1 MKRTHFL
8 LPLVGVL
15 FLLFFISCE
24 QSSEPAPPQ
33 TEPTEMV
40 AAQLTQLST
49 ATRKSIDNNALYL
62 ALREMHEDSLT
73 RVSTIDIPV
82 PLLEYYTHA
91 LAHVALATSIAASD
105 SVRDIPVLPRPE
117 AHSLILYVED
127 AAPWMPAWK
136 QGILS
141 TGDAPIDSLIT
152 RYGLTL
158 DRVRQTSWGYASVE
172 LLATQGKNITALAP
186 RFKGLVHIRDA
197 WPNGI
202 GGDGA
207 DITATRD
214 AEGVTLRYH
223 IGWGDCPSGCIYE
236 HAWIFRVTNS
246 GKVTLLEIT
255 GPNLPQ

>member
-1 MKRTHFL
+1 MFSMLMRSAAL
-8 LPLVGVL
+8 AV
-15 FLLFFISCE
+15 FFIVLIPACE
-24 QSSEPAPPQ
+24 QSSEPAVTDP
-33 TEPTEMV
+33 EPTTMSQ
-40 AAQLTQLST
+40 AQLSQLPT
-49 ATRKSIDNNALYL
+49 ATRQTIEYNALYL

-73 RVSTIDIPV
+73 RVSVVDIPA
-82 PLLEYYTHA
+82 PLLEYYTNA
-91 LAHVALATSIAASD
+91 LAHVALAASIAASD
-105 SVRDIPVLPRPE
+105 SVREIRTMPRPE

-141 TGDAPIDSLIT
+141 TGSAPLDSLIT
-152 RYGLTL
+152 RYDLTL

-186 RFKGLVHIRDA
+186 RFKGLEHIRDA

-207 DITATRD
+207 DVTAARD
-214 AEGVTLRYH
+214 SAGVTLRYH

-236 HAWIFRVTNS
+236 HAWIFRVANS
-246 GKVTLLEIT
+246 GTVTLLEIT